1 VFINL
6 REMTWR
12 AWERETMAVAIAE
25 EGCNRGVLFGL
36 TRAWP
41 ASIGSCH
48 GKTEIEEDTGDATE
62 EETSTSGATEGEAT
76 VG

>member
-1 VFINL
+1 
-6 REMTWR
+6 
-12 AWERETMAVAIAE
+12 
-25 EGCNRGVLFGL
+25 L

-48 GKTEIEEDTGDATE
+48 GKTKIEEDTGDATE
-62 EETSTSGATEGEAT
+62 EETSTGGAAEGEAT

>member
-1 VFINL
+1 MVGA
-6 REMTWR
+6 T
-12 AWERETMAVAIAE
+12 TE

-41 ASIGSCH
+41 ASIGNGH
-48 GKTEIEEDTGDATE
+48 GKTEAEEDTGDAAE
-62 EETSTSGATEGEAT
+62 EETNIGGAAEGEAT